1 MIRFRR
7 WTCTRFMAVAQAL
20 DWRRVGIFTPLA
32 AAIAISLVCGRDLTR
47 KPPMVVAILL
57 FATFSLLFQV
67 VPMREASLPIGTRRA
82 ALLALLA
89 GVVLY
94 IWLVGTRFFQQASPS
109 SLFLLIFIPIEIA
122 LILIV
127 RRAASAVR
135 S

>member
-1 MIRFRR
+1 M
-7 WTCTRFMAVAQAL
+7 L
-20 DWRRVGIFTPLA
+20 
-32 AAIAISLVCGRDLTR
+32 
-47 KPPMVVAILL
+47 VAILL
-57 FATFSLLFQV
+57 FAAFSLLFPV

-82 ALLALLA
+82 ALLALLT

-94 IWLVGTRFFQQASPS
+94 IWFAGTRFFQQASPS